1 MADYAWK
8 LKGNRL
14 SPVPAFFRHFSTVNC
29 CPQLISPPVVALTTE
44 GGQIE
49 RERENE
55 RDRERKRGLHVP
67 RRPTTAIKVTLI
79 AMTVNSQ
86 RISLRAAWRPLKI
99 SLKSFLHANEL
110 QLPWKT
116 GVPLIRPSYLRVKPV
131 FLNVGRIPRKGNSNN
146 FGKQLKK
153 WCCHWYNN
161 NNNKKWLTIVIDVGE
176 ALKWNMT
183 QKKLGNIRWDADSM
197 RHFVISQCFYFF
209 DNCLDFTG
217 LQLKRIKMNKIIEI
231 CTTF

>member
-86 RISLRAAWRPLKI
+86 RISLRAAWRGRWKFRWNL
-99 SLKSFLHANEL
+99 SFTRTSSNY
-110 QLPWKT
+110 P
-116 GVPLIRPSYLRVKPV
+116 GKPV
-131 FLNVGRIPRKGNSNN
+131 FRWFAQATYELNQYFSTWGVSLAREIRIILGSN
-146 FGKQLKK
+146 
-153 WCCHWYNN
+153 
-161 NNNKKWLTIVIDVGE
+161 
-176 ALKWNMT
+176 
-183 QKKLGNIRWDADSM
+183 
-197 RHFVISQCFYFF
+197 
-209 DNCLDFTG
+209 
-217 LQLKRIKMNKIIEI
+217 
-231 CTTF
+231 